1 MRYHHLFCATN
12 YISTCRYKA
21 VRLKGKNFEGAA
33 SDRHVLLKLP
43 SRSDAG
49 VKRKLPHE
57 GDYLPEMISD
67 PDTDDIY
74 VNVIVSVRECSIF
87 TRSDILSYAMIS
99 DPETADIYLNV
110 IVSACSSVTT
120 MTFHT

>member
-1 MRYHHLFCATN
+1 MRYHHIFCATN

-21 VRLKGKNFEGAA
+21 VLLKGKNFEGAA
-33 SDRHVLLKLP
+33 SDRHVLIKLP

-57 GDYLPEMISD
+57 GDYRPEMIPD

-74 VNVIVSVRECSIF
+74 VNVIVSVRECSIL
-87 TRSDILSYAMIS
+87 TIRH
-99 DPETADIYLNV
+99 
-110 IVSACSSVTT
+110 SVLCNDQ
-120 MTFHT
+120 